1 MAEVNLSDT
10 ARDKAE
16 VLLARMARQPDE
28 NAKYRVL
35 AEAIQ
40 RDIDWSIR
48 KVDQAALCRKT
59 GTLFAFLA
67 GMFFGLGIAT
77 VFAFT
82 AVLIAMEIL

>member
-1 MAEVNLSDT
+1 MAEMKLSDT

-16 VLLARMARQPDE
+16 VLLARIERQPDE

-40 RDIDWSIR
+40 REMNWWLR
-48 KVDQAALCRKT
+48 KVDETALHRRT
-59 GTLFAFLA
+59 STLFAFLA

-77 VFAFT
+77 VFAFS
-82 AVLIAMEIL
+82 AVLICMEVL